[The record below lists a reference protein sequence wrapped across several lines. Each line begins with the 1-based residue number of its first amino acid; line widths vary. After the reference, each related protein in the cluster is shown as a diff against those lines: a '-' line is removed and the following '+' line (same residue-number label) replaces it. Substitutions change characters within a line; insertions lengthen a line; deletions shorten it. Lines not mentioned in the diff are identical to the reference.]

1 MKYYNEHVKKAL
13 ILLSTL
19 LLGFFLVIQLR
30 SFATVNEIIFRD
42 QESNVFQEIQILKDK
57 NDDLNDEV
65 LELEKTISQLA
76 DQNSALQAIDDEIA
90 KYKKLS
96 GDFSIFGPGI
106 TVTLEGNISTAWVI
120 DLINEFFNSGAQA
133 VSINGI
139 RITNKTVGFDTLP
152 QGQIL
157 LNGSILSPPY
167 SFDVMG
173 ESEVLMTI
181 LELPGGIFE
190 RLQSNFPGLKIDM
203 MRKEVIQMQ

>member
-1 MKYYNEHVKKAL
+1 MKYYNEHVRKGL

-65 LELEKTISQLA
+65 LELENNISQLA

-133 VSINGI
+133 VAINGI

-190 RLQSNFPGLKIDM
+190 RLQNNFPGLKIDM
-203 MRKEVIQMQ
+203 VRKEVIQMQ